1 MAFSATDLAIRIA
14 KRDGHLCVVLATG
27 RFGEYAQIRDQHGTI
42 EVADNQ
48 QAADRRIEE
57 ACGE

>member
-57 ACGE
+57 ACA

>member
-1 MAFSATDLAIRIA
+1 MAFSATDFAIRTA
-14 KRDGHLCVVLATG
+14 KREGHLYVVLATG
-27 RFGEYAQIRDQHGTI
+27 RFGEYAKIRDQHGTI

-57 ACGE
+57 ACA